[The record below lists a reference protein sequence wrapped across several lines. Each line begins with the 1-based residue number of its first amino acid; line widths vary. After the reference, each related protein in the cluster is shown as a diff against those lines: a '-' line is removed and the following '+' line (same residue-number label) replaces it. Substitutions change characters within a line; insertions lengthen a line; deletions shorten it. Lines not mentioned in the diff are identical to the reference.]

1 MRIKIFTAESVT
13 EAMRQIRDDL
23 GDNAVIISTQTDDD
37 TGGVRI
43 TAALEV
49 DDREDEIADLL
60 GNDMAEVAS
69 VRDEITQAL
78 EYHGVPRGITNAL
91 IGTMEDGDLE
101 TSQIGLEV
109 SLRRNYAFRPLG
121 LTSIN
126 RPIML
131 VGPPGSGKTT
141 TAARLATRA
150 TMERRPLTV
159 VTTDNFRA
167 GAQAQLAAFT
177 DILDTDLACADG
189 PTELRNA
196 LNHSAPDAVAIVD
209 TAGANPFSTSE
220 MAALSGL
227 IECAKAE
234 PVLVIA
240 AGGDVVE
247 AAEVAACFLAL
258 GVERMVVTRL
268 DITRRLGA
276 MLAVSD
282 AGPFALSDVSFS
294 PQVAR
299 GMKSLTPQTLARLLL
314 RDPNQSA
321 PALPSEKAFAQ

>member
-1 MRIKIFTAESVT
+1 MHIKIFTAESVT

-60 GNDMAEVAS
+60 GNDMAES

-159 VTTDNFRA
+159 VTSDNFRA
-167 GAQAQLAAFT
+167 GAQASWRPSPTFSIPTLPAPT
-177 DILDTDLACADG
+177 VPLNCA
-189 PTELRNA
+189 
-196 LNHSAPDAVAIVD
+196 
-209 TAGANPFSTSE
+209 
-220 MAALSGL
+220 
-227 IECAKAE
+227 
-234 PVLVIA
+234 
-240 AGGDVVE
+240 
-247 AAEVAACFLAL
+247 
-258 GVERMVVTRL
+258 
-268 DITRRLGA
+268 
-276 MLAVSD
+276 
-282 AGPFALSDVSFS
+282 
-294 PQVAR
+294 
-299 GMKSLTPQTLARLLL
+299 TP
-314 RDPNQSA
+314 
-321 PALPSEKAFAQ
+321 